1 MTKKNSV
8 LIVCVLVLAGVYVFF
23 FTDWFKPQTI
33 QIYHASRA
41 TRGLR
46 PGAAKSD
53 TLPVTFGF
61 QRELKLTEIKVVP
74 LAAMQAN
81 KDTLPIWHLI
91 SDSNSVP
98 IKFFF
103 YGERIRGMKPE
114 VPGSRPEPLQTNV
127 TYRLFVA
134 AGSIKGQHDFQ
145 AVGK

>member
-1 MTKKNSV
+1 MTKKNFI
-8 LIVCVLVLAGVYVFF
+8 LIAFALALAGVYVFF
-23 FTDWFKPQTI
+23 FTNWFKPQTI

-41 TRGLR
+41 MRGLR

-53 TLPVTFGF
+53 ILPITFGF
-61 QRELKLTEIKVVP
+61 QRELELTEVKVVP
-74 LAAMQAN
+74 LAALQAN
-81 KDTLPIWHLI
+81 KDTLPIWHLV

-114 VPGSRPEPLQTNV
+114 VSGSRPEPLQTNIV
-127 TYRLFVA
+127 YRLFVT